1 MRGKSP
7 SSRGY
12 PKGHNL
18 HNSCRFYERIFV
30 YIMARNNLI

>member
-1 MRGKSP
+1 MRSP
-7 SSRGY
+7 FSGRY

-18 HNSCRFYERIFV
+18 HNSCRFYGRIFV